1 MAISPSGRGV
11 VKPCRGL
18 PYGTVQPT
26 SGPVRVRA
34 TLEARTSREV
44 ATVLLQR
51 VFKVALSPE
60 LLLMV
65 SKVYIPVLFPTTF
78 VIAWLSLRLDAA
90 LGVSSFLPSPL
101 NYGVALLFMAVGGG
115 IWIISYTHLISWGD
129 GSPSPTAGRT
139 RKLVVRGVY
148 AHCRNPSVWGK
159 LLGVLSVGLAL
170 NSASFCFLLIPAIL
184 AVSLVEKVVRQEP
197 QLVDV
202 FGDEYEEYRKHVPL
216 FLPRITPWRPDA
228 QESPP

>member
-1 MAISPSGRGV
+1 M
-11 VKPCRGL
+11 VKV
-18 PYGTVQPT
+18 GT
-26 SGPVRVRA
+26 
-34 TLEARTSREV
+34 
-44 ATVLLQR
+44 
-51 VFKVALSPE
+51 SPE
-60 LLLMV
+60 ILLMV

-78 VIAWLSLRLDAA
+78 LIAWLSLRADAW
-90 LGVSSFLPSPL
+90 LGVSSFLPSPWH
-101 NYGVALLFMAVGGG
+101 YGIAALSMALGMA
-115 IWIISYTHLISWGD
+115 IWLISYTHLVSMGD

-159 LLGVLSVGLAL
+159 LFGVLSVGIVL

-202 FGDEYEEYRKHVPL
+202 FGEEYEEYREHVPL

-228 QESPP
+228 LESS